1 MTDGRSV
8 LYRDDLSLVVASAG
22 LADSM
27 RSHKGS
33 ALAALNQSRSAHLED
48 SGSLGISS
56 GFGML
61 ILRADRHGLHLL
73 KIAENIQDLR
83 HSWIKLR
90 AITSAHGAV

>member
-1 MTDGRSV
+1 
-8 LYRDDLSLVVASAG
+8 
-22 LADSM
+22 
-27 RSHKGS
+27 
-33 ALAALNQSRSAHLED
+33 
-48 SGSLGISS
+48 
-56 GFGML
+56 ML